1 MHKKMLFKSLAGVA
15 VALMAFSQPS
25 QAINND
31 LTLYLWGAGISG
43 NATLGSHDVPQQP
56 VDVDFDD
63 ILDDF
68 NFGFQLHYE
77 AAGEKWGAGLDL
89 TYIKLS
95 DTNDAGVSGEV
106 KTTLTE
112 LFGVYR
118 ANQAV
123 DVLAGVRFMG
133 MDMSVAGP
141 NALANGEGERDL
153 VDVFA
158 GARARLPIS
167 ESVGFVIRGDVGT
180 GDSDLVWN
188 ALLGVDWHVSKLIAL
203 RGGYRWL
210 DYDIDKD
217 DGSVEAQLDMSMTG
231 PFLGV
236 GFLW

>member
-1 MHKKMLFKSLAGVA
+1 MHKKKLFKSLAGGA

-43 NATLGSHDVPQQP
+43 NATLGSHDVPQQA
-56 VDVDFDD
+56 VNVDFDD
-63 ILDDF
+63 IIDKLD
-68 NFGFQLHYE
+68 FGIQLHYE
-77 AAGEKWGAGLDL
+77 GSGEKWGGGLDY

-95 DTNDAGVSGEV
+95 DTNDAGVKGEV

-112 LFGVYR
+112 LFGTYR

-123 DVLAGVRFMG
+123 DILAGVRFMG

-141 NALANGEGERDL
+141 NELASAEGERSL
-153 VDVFA
+153 TDVFA
-158 GARARLPIS
+158 GARTRLPIS
-167 ESVGFVIRGDVGT
+167 DSVLFVLRGDIGT

-188 ALLGVDWHVSKLIAL
+188 AIMAVDWHVSKSIAL

-210 DYDIDKD
+210 DYDLDKD
-217 DGSVEAQLDMSMTG
+217 DGSVEAKLDMSMTG

-236 GFLW
+236 GFQW